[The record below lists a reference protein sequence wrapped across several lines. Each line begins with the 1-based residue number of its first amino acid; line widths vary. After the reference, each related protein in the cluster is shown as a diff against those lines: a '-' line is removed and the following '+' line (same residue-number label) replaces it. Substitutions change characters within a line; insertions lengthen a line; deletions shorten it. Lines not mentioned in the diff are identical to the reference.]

1 MKTLRLMLKSS
12 MVSPICDSQYSNCRS
27 ISSCDGIA
35 SYQFKPPVEYH
46 GLSHSVPPWNMLVS
60 DSRFKMIPILPDS
73 PKHLR
78 QKAKEYMLTSFYQE
92 APIPIALGLNERLSK
107 GCKETSKYIDE
118 EMDAHL
124 DSGVSIVVVHNTDTP
139 KPQKIVACGYSKIWE
154 RNEKYVIDQATD
166 VETWHNL
173 AALKASQNKDSTAG
187 ILEWRSLQTLHI
199 YNLGQKLLSLSTKR
213 YALYFAMLHIHPS
226 ARSCGISSQSI
237 LSTMLKEFDI
247 DECLVYAQSN
257 FPGFDKVIYNLFPS
271 PIIVDKVLYK
281 DEKLMIDDKRC
292 FEKIDNLNGLTFFA
306 ELFGSQ
312 I

>member
-35 SYQFKPPVEYH
+35 PSQFKPPVEH
-46 GLSHSVPPWNMLVS
+46 HNLCHSEPPWKMLGS
-60 DSRFKMIPILPDS
+60 DSRLTMIPILPDS

-124 DSGVSIVVVHNTDTP
+124 DSGVSIVVVHDDGP
-139 KPQKIVACGYSKIWE
+139 RKIVACGFSKIWG

-166 VETWHNL
+166 VETWHNQ
-173 AALKASQNKDSTAG
+173 AALKANQNKDIAAG

-199 YNLGQKLLSLSTKR
+199 YNLGQKLLSFSTKR
-213 YALYFAMLHIHPS
+213 CALYFAMLHIHPS
-226 ARSCGISSQSI
+226 ARTCGISSQSI
-237 LSTMLKEFDI
+237 LNTMLKEFDI

-257 FPGFDKVIYNLFPS
+257 FPGFDKIIYNIFPS

-281 DEKLMIDDKRC
+281 DEQLMFDDKRC

>member
-1 MKTLRLMLKSS
+1 MKTLRFNLKSS
-12 MVSPICDSQYSNCRS
+12 MVSPIRDSQYPNRRS

-35 SYQFKPPVEYH
+35 SSQFKPPVEH
-46 GLSHSVPPWNMLVS
+46 HDLSHSVPPWKMPVS
-60 DSRFKMIPILPDS
+60 DSRFTMIPILPDS

-124 DSGVSIVVVHNTDTP
+124 DSGVSIVVVHDDGITN
-139 KPQKIVACGYSKIWE
+139 PQKIVACGFSKIWG

-173 AALKASQNKDSTAG
+173 AALKASQNKDNAAG

-199 YNLGQKLLSLSTKR
+199 YNLGQKLLSLSSKR

-226 ARSCGISSQSI
+226 ARTSGISSQSI
-237 LSTMLKEFDI
+237 LNTMLKEFDI

-257 FPGFDKVIYNLFPS
+257 FPGFDKVIYNIFPS

-281 DEKLMIDDKRC
+281 DEQLMFDDKRC